1 MLDLVLDPQ
10 FFQMDISCLPFWKSI
25 LDSLM
30 TYDTTTFR
38 ELMGRVSLTQTGG
51 LNIFVSRD
59 QEYEQRAVLLKRLA
73 FVIFCSE
80 LDQYH
85 KYMPEIQGKYC
96 TFHDSACTSH
106 AYTTYAY
113 VYNKHAFD
121 LIPFTNL
128 LSIHRAISKQ
138 STFAIGGAVCTGGRI
153 PLLPCAVAAHVT
165 RPCYLVV
172 ADYHCRNGSS
182 VLGH

>member
-1 MLDLVLDPQ
+1 MLDLLLDPT

-30 TYDTTTFR
+30 TYDNTTFR
-38 ELMGRVSLTQTGG
+38 ELMGRVALTQTGG

-85 KYMPEIQGKYC
+85 KYMPEIQGKNKATAVQYQW
-96 TFHDSACTSH
+96 FNTSESH
-106 AYTTYAY
+106 F
-113 VYNKHAFD
+113 N
-121 LIPFTNL
+121 ICFTL
-128 LSIHRAISKQ
+128 YR
-138 STFAIGGAVCTGGRI
+138 TIGK
-153 PLLPCAVAAHVT
+153 
-165 RPCYLVV
+165 
-172 ADYHCRNGSS
+172 
-182 VLGH
+182 